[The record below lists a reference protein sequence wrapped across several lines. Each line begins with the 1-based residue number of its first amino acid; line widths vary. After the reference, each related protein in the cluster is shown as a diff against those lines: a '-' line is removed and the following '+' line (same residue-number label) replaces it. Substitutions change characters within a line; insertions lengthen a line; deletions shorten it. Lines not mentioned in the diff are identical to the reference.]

1 MKIGSLI
8 IRSLILFSLA
18 APTAYSQV
26 MRGCPAGHA
35 IQGIDFAARSLIC
48 VPVVSP
54 EALNAEAAARL
65 AADQTLQGNI
75 TNGDTAALS
84 NAKAYTDTKLADGDA
99 VKVITVN
106 CNGGKTIGATLAD
119 EGTKQ
124 PLVLQVQGT
133 CAERV
138 NIGRDDVTLEG
149 DGTIA
154 GPVTIDGAQRVVIDG
169 LTITNPA
176 GTGVTITNGGSAT
189 LQNNDI
195 SNNAAYGVFL
205 RNASVAV
212 VNNNKMINNGITG
225 TDVDASGI
233 GVAQASMV
241 RASRNEIRENAN
253 TGIEVFDNSTY
264 RGEGDI
270 IAMRTSSPGR
280 SAVDTFRAGLVD
292 LRGVTVNGVVHVNQQ
307 SQLQV
312 RNLAGAGGSST
323 ITGNI
328 NVSGLSFLRLRSGV
342 VRSSSTLSCAGL
354 ATICTCDDFPPSNV
368 CPVSP

>member
-18 APTAYSQV
+18 APAAYSQV

-35 IQGIDFAARSLIC
+35 IQGIDFAGRSLIC

-65 AADQTLQGNI
+65 AAD
-75 TNGDTAALS
+75 DAALS
-84 NAKAYTDTKLADGDA
+84 NAKAYTDTKLAEADA

-106 CNGGKTIGATLAD
+106 CNEGKTIGGILAG

-124 PLVLQVQGT
+124 PLVLRLQGT
-133 CAERV
+133 CAEHV
-138 NIGRDDVTLEG
+138 NIGRDDVTLED
-149 DGTIA
+149 DGSTIA
-154 GPVTIDGAQRVVIDG
+154 GSVTIDGAQRVVVDG
-169 LTITNPA
+169 LTITNPI

-342 VRSSSTLSCAGL
+342 VRSSSMLSCVPL
-354 ATICTCDDFPPSNV
+354 AICTCDGFPFNV
-368 CPVSP
+368 CPVGP